1 MQKTTIQ
8 QAIKSYKGYLLAERH
23 LALLTASS
31 YEEVLNG
38 FLCYL
43 DEHFNIKYLTDVK
56 PLYIVNYTSYKLK
69 INAGIKVNTLARKRC
84 IIRAFFKYCVY
95 DGLMDAAQN
104 PAQNVENHKLQQLNL
119 PNIISEQQAFALI
132 DQANDPTESV
142 MFELLY
148 ATGIRVSELVN
159 MSKDDV
165 YLQQEYVVVKN
176 GKGGRQRMVPI
187 HALCVEKLNNYLQ
200 NLRCKIA
207 PNNYKRHHSL
217 LFLQPNGKHYT
228 RGKLY
233 QMVVRAA
240 QRAGILQKVT
250 PHTFRHSFATHL
262 YDRGVNLRYIQEML
276 GHVSVTTTE
285 IYVHVS
291 VQSLRKMMEQYHPRF

>member
-8 QAIKSYKGYLLAERH
+8 DAIKSYRRYLLAERH
-23 LALLTASS
+23 MAMLTANS
-31 YEEVLNG
+31 YEEILTG

-69 INAGIKVNTLARKRC
+69 LNAGIKVNTLARKRC

-95 DGLMDAAQN
+95 DGLLEAAEN
-104 PAQNVENHKLQQLNL
+104 PAQNIENHKIQYNKI
-119 PNIISEQQAFALI
+119 PNIISEEQAFAII
-132 DQANDPTESV
+132 DQAKDAAEST

-165 YLQQEYVVVKN
+165 YLQHEYVIIRN

-187 HALCVEKLNNYLQ
+187 HQLCAGKLQHYLQ
-200 NLRCKIA
+200 QIRCKIA
-207 PNNYKRHHSL
+207 PRNHKQHHL

-228 RGKLY
+228 RGKVH
-233 QMVVRAA
+233 QIVVLAA
-240 QRAGILQKVT
+240 KRAGIAQKVT

-262 YDRGVNLRYIQEML
+262 YDRGVDLRLLQEML
-276 GHVSVTTTE
+276 GHVSITTTE